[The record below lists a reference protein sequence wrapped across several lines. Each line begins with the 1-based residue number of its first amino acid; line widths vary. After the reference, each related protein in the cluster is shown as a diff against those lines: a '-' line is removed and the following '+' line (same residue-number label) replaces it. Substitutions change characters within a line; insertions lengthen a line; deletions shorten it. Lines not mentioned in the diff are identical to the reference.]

1 MAAPEPSREFTLPQV
16 EYKISETLRLLS
28 SSTQLDPHRPARL
41 RRLAQLHSMRDKI
54 LQQRD
59 ILDKIITRLTKHV
72 LFLFQR
78 KDVVSGL
85 FHLAYN
91 LYVRFSR
98 YEQPEDLKSSLK
110 YCRYLRDNFHPLDAF
125 DISYVQFAS
134 LLVQMLA
141 DNLKFGSGDIIHDM
155 EEMVALIPAVL
166 ASEAV
171 ASTHESKGAIS
182 AFTAAVKETEIF
194 RRRDAQQ
201 VADRVIRMLR
211 KATVLKPDLP
221 VRVSFALAWCLDAR
235 FQTTYVIEDYEEAIA
250 IADKIVAAITPGD
263 AQTRDD
269 VVWLILY
276 LVVARLNSSVNPEYL
291 EDTIHRLR
299 VLLRLPSLSDED
311 SALIAGLLNMYIW
324 QRSHYFGVTGNSR
337 GIPLKNADVWRAVL
351 LPESE
356 TLRQRHGNSD
366 NNSRYRTA
374 ENSRLLNNILF
385 AISNEQITDVDV
397 VIERARTLLPPP
409 NSNLLFSW
417 FPSIVFANILREG
430 YIRTKKPDYF
440 NEAITAYRDLRK
452 ASAPKGIHFEAGR
465 GLYNTLLRGAD
476 WLGLTQH
483 HDEAMQLAQKLAN
496 DESGEVFR
504 RFGISHSW
512 AYHARLFAHSSI
524 STAYETTISLMQ
536 ETLIFTPTLHT
547 QHFRLINMPRES
559 ERLPSDYASYQIET
573 DLLKS
578 AVETLE
584 RGRALLWSELRGLR
598 TSTDQLHAADPALA
612 DKFAAI
618 NRKLESVTMSVA
630 QSKSNEMDN
639 SETETGDRE
648 GMDPIGSLVIT
659 QRKLLDERNLLISH
673 IQSLPGLKSF
683 LRHPSFDVLNSA
695 AARGPVIVIN
705 QSEWRSDIVILH
717 KDLPPSVIS
726 TPSDFYARANGL
738 KDQLLRVRKEKG
750 LESEDYGHNLA
761 SVLADLYEL
770 VGKPVIERL
779 RQLEIPE
786 KSRIWWC
793 PTSAFCSLP
802 LHAMGPIPS
811 DDSDGLY
818 FMDLY
823 ISSYTPTL
831 SALIESRKSRS
842 QPIMPDKPSLLLVA
856 QPETLH
862 GAWGEIDVVQAV
874 GSSVTT
880 LISATAT
887 PETVVEGLKGHRFA
901 HFVCHGLLEIGKPFD
916 ASFELRGDNLTLLK
930 IVRSQLPAAEFAFL
944 SACHTAELTEDSIA
958 DEGLHLAAAMQ
969 FCGFRSVV
977 GTMWAMADTDGAD
990 LAKHFYK
997 SIFSESSGRRRV
1009 PYYERSA
1016 RALQFAV
1023 KKLRNK
1029 RGITLERW
1037 TNFVHYGA

>member
-28 SSTQLDPHRPARL
+28 SSNQLDPHRPARL
-41 RRLAQLHSMRDKI
+41 RRLAQLHSMRDTI

-59 ILDKIITRLTKHV
+59 ILDKFITRLTKHV
-72 LFLFQR
+72 LFPFQPR
-78 KDVVSGL
+78 KEVVSGL

-91 LYVRFSR
+91 LNVRFSR

-110 YCRYLRDNFHPLDAF
+110 YCRYLRDNFRSLDAF
-125 DISYVQFAS
+125 DIPRVQFTS
-134 LLVQMLA
+134 LLVQVLA

-155 EEMVALIPAVL
+155 EEMVALIPEVL
-166 ASEAV
+166 TSDV
-171 ASTHESKGAIS
+171 STR
-182 AFTAAVKETEIF
+182 TEIS
-194 RRRDAQQ
+194 RRRDTQQ

-211 KATVLKPDLP
+211 KATVLKPDLE
-221 VRVSFALAWCLDAR
+221 VSFALACCLDAR
-235 FQTTYVIEDYEEAIA
+235 FQTTHVIDDYEEAIA

-269 VVWLILY
+269 VVRLIVD
-276 LVVARLNSSVNPEYL
+276 LVAARLNSYVDPEYL

-299 VLLRLPSLSDED
+299 VLLRLPSLPDED
-311 SALIAGLLNMYIW
+311 STRIAGLLNIYIW

-337 GIPLKNADVWRAVL
+337 GIPVKNADVWRAFL
-351 LPESE
+351 LPVNE
-356 TLRQRHGNSD
+356 TSRQRHGKSD
-366 NNSRYRTA
+366 NTSGYRTS
-374 ENSRLLNNILF
+374 ENSELLNKILF
-385 AISNEQITDVDV
+385 AIGNEEITDVDV
-397 VIERARTLLPPP
+397 AIERARTLLPPP

-417 FPSIVFANILREG
+417 FPALVFANILREG
-430 YIRTKKPDYF
+430 YIRTKKPDYL

-452 ASAPKGIHFEAGR
+452 APAPKAIHFEAGH
-465 GLYNTLLRGAD
+465 GLFNILLRGTA
-476 WLGLTQH
+476 WLGLRQH
-483 HDEAMQLAQKLAN
+483 YEEAMQLAPKLAD

-504 RFGISHSW
+504 RFKISHSW
-512 AYHARLFAHSSI
+512 AHHARLYAHSSI
-524 STAYETTISLMQ
+524 STAYKTTMSLMQ

-547 QHFRLINMPRES
+547 QHFRLVNMPRES
-559 ERLPSDYASYQIET
+559 EGLPSDYASYQIET
-573 DLLKS
+573 DLHKS

-584 RGRALLWSELRGLR
+584 RGRALLWSEMRGLR

-618 NRKLESVTMSVA
+618 NRKL
-630 QSKSNEMDN
+630 D
-639 SETETGDRE
+639 ETETGDRE
-648 GMDPIGSLVIT
+648 GMDSIGSLVTT
-659 QRKLLDERNLLISH
+659 QRKLLDERNFLISH

-683 LRHPSFDVLNSA
+683 LRQPSFDALNSA
-695 AARGPVIVIN
+695 AARGPVIIY
-705 QSEWRSDIVILH
+705 L
-717 KDLPPSVIS
+717 LPSSS

-786 KSRIWWC
+786 KSRVWWC

-802 LHAMGPIPS
+802 LHAMGPISS

-842 QPIMPDKPSLLLVA
+842 QPITPDKPSLLLVA

-880 LISATAT
+880 LVSATAT
-887 PETVVEGLKGHRFA
+887 PETVVGGLKDHRFA

-916 ASFELRGDNLTLLK
+916 ASFELHGDKLTLLE

-990 LAKHFYK
+990 LSRHFYK
-997 SIFSESSGRRRV
+997 YIFSESTGRRGV

-1023 KKLRNK
+1023 KKLRKK

-1037 TNFVHYGA
+1037 ANFVHYGA